1 MKRLTSSKAAVLLC
15 FVTIL
20 VCIAIV
26 GRALAAERDSE
37 HGPSARGWQY
47 MALEQDVTNGPLGG
61 ELGKTITK
69 VGRDGWELVSTAN
82 YSKAGT
88 TVTTVF
94 YFKKPL

>member
-1 MKRLTSSKAAVLLC
+1 MKKLISSKAAALLC
-15 FVTIL
+15 CVTIL
-20 VCIAIV
+20 ICIAIV
-26 GRALAAERDSE
+26 GRTLAAEHDGE
-37 HGPSARGWQY
+37 HAPSARAWQY
-47 MALEQDVTNGPLGG
+47 MALEHDVTNGPLGG

-82 YSKAGT
+82 YSREGT

>member
-1 MKRLTSSKAAVLLC
+1 MKKLTSSKAAVLLC
-15 FVTIL
+15 CVTIL

-26 GRALAAERDSE
+26 GKTLAAE

-47 MALEQDVTNGPLGG
+47 MALEHDVTNGPLGG

-82 YSKAGT
+82 YSREGT